1 MTIMRENNKYEDQA
15 SNQEVPEY
23 EARAM
28 KLRNHLKKE
37 KETFLGL
44 KGLII
49 LQTKYTEK
57 EPYGGT
63 VCHNFKF

>member
-1 MTIMRENNKYEDQA
+1 MRENNKYEDQA

-28 KLRNHLKKE
+28 SRNHLKKE
-37 KETFLGL
+37 KKTFLGL

-49 LQTKYTEK
+49 L
-57 EPYGGT
+57 
-63 VCHNFKF
+63 